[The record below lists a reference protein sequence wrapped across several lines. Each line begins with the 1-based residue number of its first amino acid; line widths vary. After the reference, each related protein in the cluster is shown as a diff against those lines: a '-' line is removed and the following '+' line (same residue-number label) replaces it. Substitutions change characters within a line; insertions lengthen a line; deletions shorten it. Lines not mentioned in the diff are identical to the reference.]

1 MTCNTSRQLTV
12 GATSLLALAIWQF
25 GAAAPALAQLP
36 PPPPPPAAVAPPPEP
51 AAEGP
56 PSAAMP
62 MPAMAAGALVPNPK
76 PMSTDFG
83 EPWGTIYLTGAVTG
97 LGLFQ
102 SDPVASDRHSHF
114 DLSNGQI
121 SIQKTE
127 GLFQFFAQGA
137 AYSLPALGTPYLHV
151 GRTTGNTFGPIPL
164 AFGKW
169 APSDTF
175 SLQGG
180 KLPTLI
186 GAEYMYTF
194 QNMNIE
200 RGLLW
205 NQEPVVSRGVQ
216 ANYTMGPLAMSL
228 SLNDGFYSGVYNWVS
243 GSAAYTIDK
252 QNTIAVVGG
261 GNFND
266 TNLPSTLRTPLAQ
279 NNSTIINLI
288 YTYNAAPWTIT
299 PYFQYTNVPRNPG
312 LGFGSDASTF
322 GGAILANYAI
332 NDNVNL
338 AGRFEYIAS
347 TGNAG
352 AGSPNLLFGVGSSA
366 MSFTLTPTWQN
377 GIYFVRAEGSL
388 VKAFSTTAGA
398 AFGKSGNAT
407 TQLRGLIEGGIVF

>member
-1 MTCNTSRQLTV
+1 MTHNASRQLTI
-12 GATSLLALAIWQF
+12 GAASLLAVASWQLA
-25 GAAAPALAQLP
+25 GAPAALAQLP
-36 PPPPPPAAVAPPPEP
+36 PPPPPAAVVPPAEP
-51 AAEGP
+51 AAPEAP
-56 PSAAMP
+56 ASTAMTI
-62 MPAMAAGALVPNPK
+62 PAMTGPLVANPK
-76 PMSTDFG
+76 PMNTDFG
-83 EPWGTIYLTGAVTG
+83 DPWGTIYLTGAVTG

-102 SDPVASDRHSHF
+102 SDPVASDHKNHF

-127 GLFQFFAQGA
+127 GLFQFFAQAA
-137 AYSLPALGTPYLHV
+137 AYSLPALGTPYLRV

-164 AFGKW
+164 AWGKW

-205 NQEPVVSRGVQ
+205 AQEPVVSRGVQ

-228 SLNDGFYSGVYNWVS
+228 SLNDGFYSETYNWVS

-252 QNTIAVVGG
+252 QNTVSVVGG
-261 GNFND
+261 GNFD
-266 TNLPSTLRTPLAQ
+266 HTTKLSTLRTPLAQ

-312 LGFGSDASTF
+312 LGFGSDASTY

-332 NDNVNL
+332 NDNWNL

-347 TGNAG
+347 SGSAA
-352 AGSPNLLFGVGSSA
+352 AGSPNLLFGPGSSA
-366 MSFTLTPTWQN
+366 MSFTVTPTWQN
-377 GIYFVRAEGSL
+377 GVFFVRGEASVVE
-388 VKAFSTTAGA
+388 AFSTTAGF
-398 AFGKSGNAT
+398 AFGKAGNTT
-407 TQLRGLIEGGIVF
+407 TQVRGLIEGGIVF

>member
-1 MTCNTSRQLTV
+1 MTHNASRQLTI
-12 GATSLLALAIWQF
+12 GAASLLAVAVWQLA
-25 GAAAPALAQLP
+25 GAPAAVAQLP
-36 PPPPPPAAVAPPPEP
+36 PPPPAPAPEAP
-51 AAEGP
+51 A
-56 PSAAMP
+56 STAMTI
-62 MPAMAAGALVPNPK
+62 PAMTGPLVANPK
-76 PMSTDFG
+76 PMGTDFG
-83 EPWGTIYLTGAVTG
+83 DPFGTIYLTGAATG

-102 SDPVASDRHSHF
+102 SNPVSFDHNNHL

-127 GLFQFFAQGA
+127 GLFQFFGQAA

-151 GRTTGNTFGPIPL
+151 GRTTGNTFGPIPI
-164 AFGKW
+164 AWGKW

-205 NQEPVVSRGVQ
+205 AQEPVVSRGVQ

-228 SLNDGFYSGVYNWVS
+228 SLNDGFYSETYNWVS

-252 QNTIAVVGG
+252 QNTISVVGG
-261 GNFND
+261 GNFD
-266 TNLPSTLRTPLAQ
+266 HTTKPSTLRTPLAQ

-312 LGFGSDASTF
+312 LGFGSDASTY

-332 NDNVNL
+332 NDHVSI

-377 GIYFVRAEGSL
+377 GIFFVRGEGS
-388 VKAFSTTAGA
+388 VVEAFSTAPGA
-398 AFGKSGNAT
+398 AFGKAGNTT
-407 TQLRGLIEGGIVF
+407 TQVRALIEGGIVF

>member
-1 MTCNTSRQLTV
+1 MTSNILRKSTI
-12 GATSLLALAIWQF
+12 GAAAVLALAAW
-25 GAAAPALAQLP
+25 PALAQLP
-36 PPPPPPAAVAPPPEP
+36 PPPPPAAEP
-51 AAEGP
+51 ATAETP
-56 PSAAMP
+56 ASTAMSV
-62 MPAMAAGALVPNPK
+62 PAMTGPLVANPK
-76 PMSTDFG
+76 PMNTDFG
-83 EPWGTIYLTGAVTG
+83 DPFGTIYLTGAVAG

-102 SDPVASDRHSHF
+102 SDPAAIDHSNHF

-127 GLFQFFAQGA
+127 GLFQFFGQAA

-151 GRTTGNTFGPIPL
+151 GRTTGNTFGPIPI
-164 AFGKW
+164 AWGKW

-205 NQEPVVSRGVQ
+205 AQEPVVSHGVQ

-252 QNTIAVVGG
+252 QNTISVVGG
-261 GNFND
+261 GNFD
-266 TNLPSTLRTPLAQ
+266 HTTQPSTLRTPLVQ

-312 LGFGSDASTF
+312 LGFGSDASTY

-347 TGNAG
+347 TGSAA

-366 MSFTLTPTWQN
+366 ISFTMTPTWQN
-377 GIYFVRAEGSL
+377 GVYFVRTEGSV
-388 VKAFSTTAGA
+388 VKAFSTTAGS
-398 AFGKSGNAT
+398 AFGKAGNTT
-407 TQLRGLIEGGIVF
+407 TQLRALIEGGIVF

>member
-1 MTCNTSRQLTV
+1 MTHNVSRQLTI
-12 GATSLLALAIWQF
+12 GAASLLAVVAWQL
-25 GAAAPALAQLP
+25 AAAPAVLAQLAP
-36 PPPPPPAAVAPPPEP
+36 PPPGPAAPEPPASTAMTVPPMTGPLVA
-51 AAEGP
+51 
-56 PSAAMP
+56 
-62 MPAMAAGALVPNPK
+62 NPK
-76 PMSTDFG
+76 PMGTDFG
-83 EPWGTIYLTGAVTG
+83 DPFGTIYLTGAVTG

-102 SDPVASDRHSHF
+102 SDPVSSDHNNHF

-127 GLFQFFAQGA
+127 GLFQFFVQGA
-137 AYSLPALGTPYLHV
+137 AYSLPALGAPYLHV
-151 GRTTGNTFGPIPL
+151 SRTTGNTFGPVPL
-164 AFGKW
+164 AWGKW

-205 NQEPVVSRGVQ
+205 AQEPLVSRGVQ

-228 SLNDGFYSGVYNWVS
+228 SLNDGFYSETYNWVS
-243 GSAAYTIDK
+243 GLVAYTIDK
-252 QNTIAVVGG
+252 QNTISVVGG
-261 GNFND
+261 GNFD
-266 TNLPSTLRTPLAQ
+266 HTTKPSTLRTPLAQ

-312 LGFGSDASTF
+312 LGFGSDASTY

-332 NDNVNL
+332 NDNVNI

-352 AGSPNLLFGVGSSA
+352 AGSPNLLYGVGSSA
-366 MSFTLTPTWQN
+366 MSFTVTPTWQN
-377 GIYFVRAEGSL
+377 GVFFVRAEGS
-388 VKAFSTTAGA
+388 VVEAFSTTAGA
-398 AFGKSGNAT
+398 AFGKAGNST
-407 TQLRGLIEGGIVF
+407 TQVRGLIEGGIVF

>member
-1 MTCNTSRQLTV
+1 MN
-12 GATSLLALAIWQF
+12 
-25 GAAAPALAQLP
+25 
-36 PPPPPPAAVAPPPEP
+36 
-51 AAEGP
+51 
-56 PSAAMP
+56 
-62 MPAMAAGALVPNPK
+62 
-76 PMSTDFG
+76 TDFG
-83 EPWGTIYLTGAVTG
+83 DPWGTIYLTGAVTG
-97 LGLFQ
+97 LGMFQ
-102 SDPVASDRHSHF
+102 SDPVASDHKNHF

-127 GLFQFFAQGA
+127 GLFQFFAQAA

-164 AFGKW
+164 AWGKW

-205 NQEPVVSRGVQ
+205 AQEPVVSRGVQ

-228 SLNDGFYSGVYNWVS
+228 SLNDGFYSETYNWVS

-252 QNTIAVVGG
+252 QNTVSVVGG
-261 GNFND
+261 GNFD
-266 TNLPSTLRTPLAQ
+266 HTTKLSTLRTPLAQ

-288 YTYNAAPWTIT
+288 YTYNAAPWIIT

-312 LGFGSDASTF
+312 LGFGSDASTY

-332 NDNVNL
+332 NDNWNL

-347 TGNAG
+347 SGSAA
-352 AGSPNLLFGVGSSA
+352 AGSPNLLFGPGSSA
-366 MSFTLTPTWQN
+366 MSFTVTPTWQN
-377 GIYFVRAEGSL
+377 GVFFVRGEASVVE
-388 VKAFSTTAGA
+388 AFSTTAGF
-398 AFGKSGNAT
+398 AFGKAGNTT
-407 TQLRGLIEGGIVF
+407 TQVRGLIEGGIVF

>member
-1 MTCNTSRQLTV
+1 MHNALRQITV
-12 GATSLLALAIWQF
+12 GAASVLALAAGQL
-25 GAAAPALAQLP
+25 GAAAPASAQLPLP
-36 PPPPPPAAVAPPPEP
+36 PPPPPPVLISPPAPETP
-51 AAEGP
+51 AATAMTIPALTGP
-56 PSAAMP
+56 
-62 MPAMAAGALVPNPK
+62 LVANPK

-83 EPWGTIYLTGAVTG
+83 DPFGTIYLTGAVSG

-102 SDPVASDRHSHF
+102 SDPVSFDHHNHI

-121 SIQKTE
+121 SIQKNE
-127 GLFQFFAQGA
+127 GLFQFFAQAA

-151 GRTTGNTFGPIPL
+151 GRTTGNTFGGIPI
-164 AFGKW
+164 AWGKF
-169 APSDTF
+169 APSDTV

-205 NQEPVVSRGVQ
+205 AQEPVVSRGVQ
-216 ANYTMGPLAMSL
+216 ANYAMGPLAMSL

-252 QNTIAVVGG
+252 SNTISVVGG
-261 GNFND
+261 GNFDD

-312 LGFGSDASTF
+312 LGFGSDASTY

-332 NDNVNL
+332 NDNVNV

-347 TGNAG
+347 TGNAA

-366 MSFTLTPTWQN
+366 MSFTVTPTWQN
-377 GIYFVRAEGSL
+377 GVYFLRADASV
-388 VKAFSTTAGA
+388 VKAFSTAAGA
-398 AFGKSGNAT
+398 AFGKAGNTT
-407 TQLRGLIEGGIVF
+407 TQARWVLEGGIVF

>member
-1 MTCNTSRQLTV
+1 MTSNILRKSTI
-12 GATSLLALAIWQF
+12 GAAAVLALAAW
-25 GAAAPALAQLP
+25 PALAQLP
-36 PPPPPPAAVAPPPEP
+36 PPPPPAAEP
-51 AAEGP
+51 ATAETP
-56 PSAAMP
+56 ASTAMSV
-62 MPAMAAGALVPNPK
+62 PAMTGPLVANPK
-76 PMSTDFG
+76 PMNTDFG
-83 EPWGTIYLTGAVTG
+83 DPFGTIYLTGAVAG

-102 SDPVASDRHSHF
+102 SDPAAIDHSNHF

-127 GLFQFFAQGA
+127 GLFQFFGQAA

-151 GRTTGNTFGPIPL
+151 GRTTGNTFGPIPI
-164 AFGKW
+164 AWGKW

-205 NQEPVVSRGVQ
+205 AQEPVVSHGVQ

-252 QNTIAVVGG
+252 QNTISVVGG
-261 GNFND
+261 GNFD
-266 TNLPSTLRTPLAQ
+266 HTTQPSTLRTPLAQ
-279 NNSTIINLI
+279 NNSTIVNLI

-312 LGFGSDASTF
+312 LGFGSDASTY

-347 TGNAG
+347 TGSAA

-366 MSFTLTPTWQN
+366 MSFTMTPTWQN
-377 GIYFVRAEGSL
+377 GVYFVRTEGSV
-388 VKAFSTTAGA
+388 VKAFSTTAGS
-398 AFGKSGNAT
+398 AFGKAGNTT
-407 TQLRGLIEGGIVF
+407 TQLRALIEGGIVF